1 MGAKV
6 QGATFVL
13 CSVFPYHAV
22 TVSIM
27 IYLIGF
33 KTRDGDKVIRTV
45 NRKINRAVDMFKITI
60 EPLFFAT
67 IGVTPLF
74 WALLIIKVF
83 FLLFS
88 PEKYV
93 HMFLYSG
100 VKKCFPPS

>member
-1 MGAKV
+1 M
-6 QGATFVL
+6 L

-27 IYLIGF
+27 IYLIRL
-33 KTRDGDKVIRTV
+33 KTRDGDKVIRNV
-45 NRKINRAVDMFKITI
+45 ISKINRAVDMFKITI

-83 FLLFS
+83 FSAFQ
-88 PEKYV
+88 P
-93 HMFLYSG
+93 
-100 VKKCFPPS
+100 